1 MKKLKGIGVSPGIV
15 IGKALI
21 WKTLPPTLPEYRINK
36 NKVAEEIIRFED
48 AIVETE
54 REILKIQKK
63 IQANAGA
70 QYGEIFDMHLALLK
84 DKFLRENTIKLI
96 QTERIN
102 SESALDKVIK
112 NLAILFQKTPD
123 DFLKGRRK
131 DLLDVVEKLIFNL
144 KGSPKGKIKKFAK
157 KGIII
162 GETLSPSQTASID
175 TSYITGFATD
185 IGSKTSHT
193 AIVAQAL
200 KIPAVVG
207 LGKITE
213 ITKDKDIIII
223 DGING
228 IVIIKPTQPVL
239 KKYQKERKKYIEIRK
254 QLHLLK
260 KVASITKDGK
270 KIKLG
275 ANISFPEEVN
285 SIRKYGGE
293 EIGLY
298 RTEYLY
304 LNRKDLPSEEEQFQA
319 YKKVVETMGDN
330 SAIIIRTLDIGGDK
344 FASTINFPPE
354 LNPFLGWRGIRFCLE
369 RKDIFETQLKAI
381 YRAAKYGNLKV
392 MFPMISTLE
401 EILDAKNFLS
411 EVKRKLKKEKKEFKD
426 VEIGIMIEVPSA
438 VAISERLAEEVNF
451 FSIGTNDLIQ
461 YTIAVDRINE
471 KITHLY
477 QPCHPA
483 VLRLIRDT
491 IESGHKKK
499 ICVGI
504 CGEMAS
510 IPEIACLL
518 VGLGIDTL
526 SMAPI
531 SIPEVK
537 KTIRKISYSKMK
549 KIVEKVLQFNTHKE
563 IWDYLKKSLAEK
575 K

>member
-1 MKKLKGIGVSPGIV
+1 MEKLRGIGVSSGIA
-15 IGKALI
+15 IGKALV
-21 WKTLPPTLPEYRINK
+21 WKTLPATFSEYRIDK
-36 NKVAEEIIRFED
+36 NKVAEEIIRFEN
-48 AIVETE
+48 ALVETE
-54 REILKIQKK
+54 REILKVQRK
-63 IQANAGA
+63 IHVNAGA
-70 QYGEIFDMHLALLK
+70 QYGEIFDIHLALLK
-84 DKFLRENTIKLI
+84 DKFLRENTINLI
-96 QTERIN
+96 QTEQIN

-123 DFLKGRRK
+123 DFLRGRRK
-131 DLLDVVEKLIFNL
+131 DLLDVVEKLISNL
-144 KGSPKGKIKKFAK
+144 KGSPKGKIKKFVK

-162 GETLSPSQTASID
+162 GETLSPSQTAAID

-207 LGKITE
+207 LGKITK
-213 ITKDKDIIII
+213 ITEDEDTIII
-223 DGING
+223 DGIDG
-228 IVIIKPTQPVL
+228 IVIINPTQLVL
-239 KKYQKERKKYIEIRK
+239 KKYQKKREKYIELRK
-254 QLHLLK
+254 QLQLLQ

-270 KIKLG
+270 EIKLG

-319 YKKVVETMGDN
+319 YKKVAETMGNN

-344 FASTINFPPE
+344 FASTINFPQE

-392 MFPMISTLE
+392 MFPMLSTLE

-411 EVKRKLKKEKKEFKD
+411 EVKRKLKKEEKEFKD

-438 VAISERLAEEVNF
+438 AVISERLAEEVNF

-471 KITHLY
+471 KIAHLY

-483 VLRLIRDT
+483 VLRLIQHI

-518 VGLGIDTL
+518 VGMGIDTL

-537 KTIRKISYSKMK
+537 KIIRKISYSKME

-575 K
+575 N